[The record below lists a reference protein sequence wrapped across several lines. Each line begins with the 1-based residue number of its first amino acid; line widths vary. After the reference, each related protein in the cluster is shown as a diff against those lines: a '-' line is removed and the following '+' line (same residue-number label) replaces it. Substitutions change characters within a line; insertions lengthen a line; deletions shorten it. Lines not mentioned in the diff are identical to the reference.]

1 MGELRLMKGN
11 EAIAEAAIRY
21 GVDGYFGYPITPQS
35 EVIETLMARK
45 PWEETGMVVLQA
57 ESELAA
63 ANMLYGG
70 AACGKR
76 VMTSSSSPG
85 ISLKLEAI
93 SYMAGAELP
102 ALVVNVVR
110 GGPGLGTIQPAQSD
124 YFQATKGGGHGDY
137 QLIVLAPN
145 SVQEM
150 ADFVEDGLDLA
161 FKYRNPSMILTD
173 GMIGQMMEKVELK
186 DFKTRLTEEEIIEK
200 YGDWATTGKT
210 KNRDKIVATSLELQS
225 ELQEKFNH
233 KLQDK
238 YREIEANEVRYE
250 TTMVDDA
257 EYLLV
262 AYGSSSR
269 ICMKAVEMARDKG
282 IKVGLLR
289 PITLYPFPNKELNS
303 LADQVKGMLSVEMS
317 AGQMVQDIKLAVNG
331 KIPVE
336 HFGRFGGI
344 IPSPEEIV
352 NALEEKIIKG

>member
-1 MGELRLMKGN
+1 
-11 EAIAEAAIRY
+11 
-21 GVDGYFGYPITPQS
+21 
-35 EVIETLMARK
+35 
-45 PWEETGMVVLQA
+45 MVVLQA
-57 ESELAA
+57 ESEVAA

-70 AACGKR
+70 AACGKK

-85 ISLKLEAI
+85 VSLKMEAI
-93 SYMAGAELP
+93 SYIAGAELP

-137 QLIVLAPN
+137 HSIVLAPN

-150 ADFVEDGLDLA
+150 ADFVELGFDLA
-161 FKYRNPSMILTD
+161 FKYKNPSMILSD

-186 DFKTRLTEEEIIEK
+186 DFKPRLTEQEIIEK

-210 KNRDKIVATSLELQS
+210 ADRERNVTTSLELQS
-225 ELQEKFNH
+225 ELQEQFNI
-233 KLQDK
+233 KLQKK
-238 YREIEANEVRYE
+238 YRELEANEVRFE
-250 TTMVDDA
+250 TAFVDDA
-257 EYLLV
+257 EYLFV

-269 ICMKAVEMARDKG
+269 ICMKAVEIAREKG

-289 PITLYPFPNKELNS
+289 PITLYPFPKKELNQ

-317 AGQMVQDIKLAVNG
+317 AGQMVEDVMLSVESKV
-331 KIPVE
+331 PVE

-344 IPSPEEIV
+344 IPSPDEIV
-352 NALEEKIIKG
+352 KALEEKIIKG